1 MSSNQDSRWRF
12 KRSISVT
19 YGYITN
25 VQNRYQSSA
34 RHPCVRGQ
42 NFDRIDP
49 LIHTIIAAKPCVNT
63 RHPVNCGERSQSNRE
78 QSCIVPRAP
87 SITTAT
93 GDLLQDAIRIMGR
106 PCRCAHWQ
114 PFVKLSGFCSSVRPT
129 FLLDVVHGPQI
140 AIAAWLNG
148 PDM

>member
-1 MSSNQDSRWRF
+1 MHLLHTDR
-12 KRSISVT
+12 
-19 YGYITN
+19 YITN
-25 VQNRYQSSA
+25 VQNRSNCTDINHQLGIHVSGG
-34 RHPCVRGQ
+34 R

-63 RHPVNCGERSQSNRE
+63 RHPVNCGARSQSNRE

-129 FLLDVVHGPQI
+129 FLLDVVHGRQI
-140 AIAAWLNG
+140 AIGA
-148 PDM
+148 